1 MTNKTKTIRLL
12 MPQWQ
17 GGNNPNYSFGAE
29 LLAWLAPDN
38 DQPLIH
44 VPVQAYDGKPLEN
57 ENGMNGRTQLLEQL
71 KAAHHL
77 IHAHKPDRIVMFGG
91 DCLVEQAPF
100 AYLNERYDGEL
111 GLIWI
116 DAHSDLV
123 RYVGYDNGH
132 TVPLGNLLGEGDE
145 EFAEHVNIPLKPEN
159 VFIAGLATPTEQEAK
174 VISEGFQKLGIRFA
188 EQDTDM
194 IQRLGIRTAGT
205 EELKNSTAPIKAWI
219 KERGIKH
226 LAIHLDLDVL
236 DPKAFRSLLFA
247 NPAEPFNLSPQGT
260 MQLPQLL
267 HLLKEL
273 SEETDVVGLGIT
285 EHLPWDSI
293 YLKKLLGEMP
303 ILNN

>member
-1 MTNKTKTIRLL
+1 MTKKTIRLL

-44 VPVQAYDGKPLEN
+44 VPVQAYDGIPLQN
-57 ENGMNGRTQLLEQL
+57 ENGMYGRKQLLEQL
-71 KAAHHL
+71 EAAQH
-77 IHAHKPDRIVMFGG
+77 IIDAHKPDRIVMFGG

-100 AYLNERYDGEL
+100 AYLNERYRGEL

-132 TVPLGNLLGEGDE
+132 TLPLGNLLGEGDE
-145 EFAEHVNIPLKPEN
+145 EFAKHVKIPLKPEN
-159 VFIAGLATPTEQEAK
+159 VFIAGLATPTEQETE
-174 VISEGFQKLGIRFA
+174 VISEAFQRLGIKTA
-188 EQDTDM
+188 EQDTEM
-194 IQRLGIRTAGT
+194 IQRLGIKTAGT
-205 EELKNSTAPIKAWI
+205 KELTNSTASIKKWI
-219 KERGIKH
+219 KESGIKH

-247 NPAEPFNLSPQGT
+247 NPEAPYKYSPAGT
-260 MQLPQLL
+260 MQMPQLL
-267 HLLKEL
+267 HLIKEL

-285 EHLPWDSI
+285 EHMPWDSI
-293 YLKKLLGEMP
+293 NLKNLLGEIP
-303 ILNN
+303 ILNK

>member
-1 MTNKTKTIRLL
+1 MTKKTIRLL

-38 DQPLIH
+38 EQPLIH
-44 VPVQAYDGKPLEN
+44 VPVQAYKGTPLEN
-57 ENGMNGRTQLLEQL
+57 ENGMNGRKQLLEQL
-71 KAAHHL
+71 EAAQH
-77 IHAHKPDRIVMFGG
+77 IIDAHKPDRIVMFGG

-100 AYLNERYDGEL
+100 AYLNERYGGEL

-132 TVPLGNLLGEGDE
+132 TLPLGNLLGEGDE
-145 EFAEHVNIPLKPEN
+145 EFTKHVKIPLKPEN
-159 VFIAGLATPTEQEAK
+159 VFIAGLAAPTEQESE
-174 VISEGFQKLGIRFA
+174 VISEAFQRLGIA
-188 EQDTDM
+188 PVESDTEM
-194 IQRLGIRTAGT
+194 IQRLGIKTAGT
-205 EELKNSTAPIKAWI
+205 KELTNSTESIREWI
-219 KERGIKH
+219 KESGIKH

-247 NPAEPFNLSPQGT
+247 NPEAPYNFSPAGT
-260 MQLPQLL
+260 MQMPQLL
-267 HLLKEL
+267 NLIKEL

-285 EHLPWDSI
+285 EHMPWDSI
-293 YLKKLLGEMP
+293 NLKNLLGEIP
-303 ILNN
+303 ILIS

>member
-1 MTNKTKTIRLL
+1 MTKTIRLL

-44 VPVQAYDGKPLEN
+44 VPVQAYDGTPLDN
-57 ENGMNGRTQLLEQL
+57 ENGMNGRIQLLEQL
-71 KAAHHL
+71 EAAHHL
-77 IHAHKPDRIVMFGG
+77 IDAHKPDRIVMFGG

-100 AYLNERYDGEL
+100 AYLNERYGGEL

-132 TVPLGNLLGEGDE
+132 TLPLGNLLGEGDE
-145 EFAEHVNIPLKPEN
+145 EFAKHVKVPLKPEN
-159 VFIAGLATPTEQEAK
+159 VFIAGLATPTEEETK
-174 VISEGFQKLGIRFA
+174 LFSETFQKLGVTTP
-188 EQDTDM
+188 ETDTEV
-194 IQRLGIRTAGT
+194 IQRLGIRTAET
-205 EELKNSTAPIKAWI
+205 QELTNSTVSIKEWI
-219 KERGIKH
+219 KENDIKH

-247 NPAEPFNLSPQGT
+247 NPEAPYNLSPAGT
-260 MQLPQLL
+260 MQMPQLL
-267 HLLKEL
+267 HLIKEL
-273 SEETDVVGLGIT
+273 TEETDVVGLGIT
-285 EHLPWDSI
+285 EHMPWDSI
-293 YLKKLLGEMP
+293 NLKNLLGEIP
-303 ILNN
+303 ILNQ

>member
-1 MTNKTKTIRLL
+1 MTKTIRLL

-44 VPVQAYDGKPLEN
+44 VPVQAYNGTPLDN
-57 ENGMNGRTQLLEQL
+57 ENGMNGRKQLLEQL
-71 KAAHHL
+71 EAAHHL
-77 IHAHKPDRIVMFGG
+77 IDAHKPDRIVMFGG

-100 AYLNERYDGEL
+100 AYLNERYGGEL

-132 TVPLGNLLGEGDE
+132 TLPLGNLLGEGDE
-145 EFAEHVNIPLKPEN
+145 EFAKHVKVPLKPEN
-159 VFIAGLATPTEQEAK
+159 VFIAGLAAPTEEETKIFSEA
-174 VISEGFQKLGIRFA
+174 FQKLGVTTT
-188 EQDTDM
+188 ESDTEV

-205 EELKNSTAPIKAWI
+205 KELTSSTNSIKEWI
-219 KERGIKH
+219 KESDIKH

-247 NPAEPFNLSPQGT
+247 NPEAPFNLSPAGT
-260 MQLPQLL
+260 MQMPQLL
-267 HLLKEL
+267 HLIKEL

-285 EHLPWDSI
+285 EHMPWDAI
-293 YLKKLLGEMP
+293 NLKNLLGEIP

>member
-1 MTNKTKTIRLL
+1 MTQKTIRLL

-44 VPVQAYDGKPLEN
+44 VPVQAYDGTPLEN
-57 ENGMNGRTQLLEQL
+57 ENGMHGRTQLLEQL
-71 KAAHHL
+71 KSAQHL
-77 IHAHKPDRIVMFGG
+77 IDAHKPDRIVMFGG

-100 AYLNERYDGEL
+100 AYLNERYGGEL

-123 RYVGYDNGH
+123 NYVGYDNGH
-132 TVPLGNLLGEGDE
+132 ALPLGNLLGEGDKD
-145 EFAEHVNIPLKPEN
+145 FAQHVKVPLKPDH
-159 VFIAGLATPTEQEAK
+159 VFIAGLAAPTEQEAE
-174 VISEGFQKLGIRFA
+174 VISEAFQRLGITTA
-188 EQDTDM
+188 EADTEV
-194 IQRLGIRTAGT
+194 IQRLGIRTASS
-205 EELKNSTAPIKAWI
+205 EELANSTEPVKKWI
-219 KERGIKH
+219 KENGIKH

-247 NPAEPFNLSPQGT
+247 NPEDPFKLSPAGT

-267 HLLKEL
+267 KLLKEL

-285 EHLPWDSI
+285 EHMPWDAI
-293 YLKKLLGEMP
+293 YLKNLLGEIP
-303 ILNN
+303 ILNK

>member
-1 MTNKTKTIRLL
+1 

-38 DQPLIH
+38 DQPLIE
-44 VPVQAYDGKPLEN
+44 VPVQAYDGTPLEN
-57 ENGMNGRTQLLEQL
+57 ENGLNGRKQLLEQL
-71 KAAHHL
+71 EAAQH
-77 IHAHKPDRIVMFGG
+77 IINAHKPDRIVMFGG

-100 AYLNERYDGEL
+100 AYLNERYGGEL

-116 DAHSDLV
+116 DAHADLV
-123 RYVGYDNGH
+123 RNVGYDNAH
-132 TVPLGNLLGEGDE
+132 SLPLGNLLGEGDE
-145 EFAEHVNIPLKPEN
+145 EFAKHVKIPLKPEN
-159 VFIAGLATPTEQEAK
+159 VFIAGLAAPTE
-174 VISEGFQKLGIRFA
+174 SET
-188 EQDTDM
+188 EV
-194 IQRLGIRTAGT
+194 IQRLDIRTAGT
-205 EELKNSTAPIKAWI
+205 KELTNSTESIKKWI
-219 KERGIKH
+219 KESGIKH

-247 NPAEPFNLSPQGT
+247 NPEVPYNLFPEGT
-260 MQLPQLL
+260 MQMPQLL
-267 HLLKEL
+267 HLIKEL

-293 YLKKLLGEMP
+293 HLKNLLGEIP

>member
-1 MTNKTKTIRLL
+1 MTKTIRLL

-38 DQPLIH
+38 NQPLIH
-44 VPVQAYDGKPLEN
+44 VPVQAYDGTPLDN
-57 ENGMNGRTQLLEQL
+57 ENGMNGRKQLLEQL
-71 KAAHHL
+71 EAAQH
-77 IHAHKPDRIVMFGG
+77 IIDAHKPDRIVMFGG

-100 AYLNERYDGEL
+100 AYLNERYRGEL

-132 TVPLGNLLGEGDE
+132 TLPLGNLLGEGDE
-145 EFAEHVNIPLKPEN
+145 EFAKHVKIPLKPEN
-159 VFIAGLATPTEQEAK
+159 VFIAGLAAPTEEETK
-174 VISEGFQKLGIRFA
+174 GFSETFQKLGVTTIETDA
-188 EQDTDM
+188 EV

-205 EELKNSTAPIKAWI
+205 QELTNSTLSIKEWI
-219 KERGIKH
+219 KESGIKY
-226 LAIHLDLDVL
+226 LAIHIDLDVL

-247 NPAEPFNLSPQGT
+247 NPEAPYNLSPAGT
-260 MQLPQLL
+260 MQMPQLL
-267 HLLKEL
+267 HLIKEL

-285 EHLPWDSI
+285 EHMPWDAI
-293 YLKKLLGEMP
+293 NLKNLLGEIP
-303 ILNN
+303 ILNH

>member
-1 MTNKTKTIRLL
+1 MTKKTIRLL

-44 VPVQAYDGKPLEN
+44 VPIQAYNGTPLEN
-57 ENGMNGRTQLLEQL
+57 ENGMNGRKQLLEQL
-71 KAAHHL
+71 EAAQH
-77 IHAHKPDRIVMFGG
+77 IIDAHKPDRIVMFGG

-100 AYLNERYDGEL
+100 AYLNERYGGEL

-132 TVPLGNLLGEGDE
+132 TLPLGNLLGEGDE
-145 EFAEHVNIPLKPEN
+145 EFAKHVKIPLKPEN
-159 VFIAGLATPTEQEAK
+159 VFIVGLAAPTEQETEA
-174 VISEGFQKLGIRFA
+174 ISEAFQRLGIAPA
-188 EQDTDM
+188 ESDTEV
-194 IQRLGIRTAGT
+194 IQRLGIKTAGT
-205 EELKNSTAPIKAWI
+205 KELTNSTESIREWI
-219 KERGIKH
+219 KESGIKH

-247 NPAEPFNLSPQGT
+247 NPEAPYNFSPAGT
-260 MQLPQLL
+260 MQMPQLL
-267 HLLKEL
+267 NLIKEL

-285 EHLPWDSI
+285 EHMPWDAI
-293 YLKKLLGEMP
+293 NLKNLLGEIP
-303 ILNN
+303 ILNK

>member
-1 MTNKTKTIRLL
+1 MTKKTIRLL

-17 GGNNPNYSFGAE
+17 GGYNPNYSFGAE

-44 VPVQAYDGKPLEN
+44 VPVQAYDGTPLEN
-57 ENGMNGRTQLLEQL
+57 ENGMNGRKQLLEQL
-71 KAAHHL
+71 EAAQH
-77 IHAHKPDRIVMFGG
+77 IIDAHKPDRIVMFGG

-100 AYLNERYDGEL
+100 AYLNERYGGEL

-132 TVPLGNLLGEGDE
+132 TLPLGNLLGEGDE
-145 EFAEHVNIPLKPEN
+145 EFAKHVKIPLKPEN
-159 VFIAGLATPTEQEAK
+159 VFIAGLATPTEQEIE
-174 VISEGFQKLGIRFA
+174 VISEAFQRLGIAPA
-188 EQDTDM
+188 EPDTEV

-205 EELKNSTAPIKAWI
+205 QELTNSTESIKEWI
-219 KERGIKH
+219 KESGIKH

-247 NPAEPFNLSPQGT
+247 NPEAPYHYSPAGT
-260 MQLPQLL
+260 MQMPQLL
-267 HLLKEL
+267 NLIKEL

-285 EHLPWDSI
+285 EHMPWDSI
-293 YLKKLLGEMP
+293 NLKKLLGEIP
-303 ILNN
+303 ILNK